1 MRRRTSK
8 GQKPPRG
15 LRWGLGLT
23 GAIRNQ
29 WGGGQG
35 NLQSFV
41 GFVDGLNSAH
51 LMFANDG
58 AIPDSTGSE
67 PPLLRFQP
75 KLNFDVSI

>member
-1 MRRRTSK
+1 
-8 GQKPPRG
+8 
-15 LRWGLGLT
+15 
-23 GAIRNQ
+23 
-29 WGGGQG
+29 
-35 NLQSFV
+35 LQSFV